1 MQYIQRYCS
10 KYKKN
15 KKAIILI
22 TMEEYLDIVDEN
34 NDITGEKK
42 LRSQIHKDGSWH
54 RTVHIYYFMKKNNE
68 YYFLV
73 HLRSK
78 EKDLHPNMW
87 DTRFG
92 GHLKSGHDVK
102 QTLISE
108 LKEEIGLKADINNFI
123 SGPVTKREY
132 FPNNEFTYVYYYPG
146 LEDISSLKFADNEVQ
161 EVKWLPAQDIVEGIK
176 NDSNYWAP
184 SLEGFESIF
193 KYLID
198 FQDSK

>member
-1 MQYIQRYCS
+1 
-10 KYKKN
+10 
-15 KKAIILI
+15 
-22 TMEEYLDIVDEN
+22 MEEYLDIVDEN
-34 NDITGEKK
+34 NNITGEKK
-42 LRSQIHKDGSWH
+42 LRSLIHRDGSWH

-78 EKDLHPNMW
+78 AKDLCPNMW

-92 GHLKSGHDVK
+92 GHLKSGQDVK

-108 LKEEIGLKADINNFI
+108 LEEEIGLRADINKFI
-123 SGPVTKREY
+123 PGPILKRDDL
-132 FPNNEFTYVYYYPG
+132 PNNEFTYVYYYPG

-176 NDSNYWAP
+176 NNSNDWAP
-184 SLEGFESIF
+184 SLEGFEGIY